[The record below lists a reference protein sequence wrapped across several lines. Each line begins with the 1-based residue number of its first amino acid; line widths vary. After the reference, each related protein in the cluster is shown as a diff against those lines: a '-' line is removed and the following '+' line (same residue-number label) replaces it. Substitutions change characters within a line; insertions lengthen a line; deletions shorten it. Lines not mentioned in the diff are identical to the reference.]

1 MNRNPVISKLTFTL
15 VFALIAWSALVSN
28 LQAQT
33 ENRIA
38 SVEKLIESS
47 SAAAQIEESG
57 QEDAINGREM
67 ARGLYQQ
74 ALQAYEGGQT
84 EKADALLQQATQ
96 AMFEA
101 VRLAGNGEINVDKM
115 RRDFSARMQSVD
127 ALMQAYERISVEKNN
142 PARAELEQEVERKLA
157 SANSLFDAGALD
169 RAREELDRAY
179 LMAKTSIEELRG
191 GDTLVRSLNFASK
204 EEEYRYELDRN
215 DTHEMLVTVLLNDKL
230 QQNTPNQMTEQFINK
245 AKSLRDQA
253 EQEASKGE
261 FENAIKTLENSTS
274 NLVRAIRSAGVYIP
288 G

>member
-1 MNRNPVISKLTFTL
+1 MNRNPVILKLTFTL

>member
-67 ARGLYQQ
+67 ARGFYQQ

-274 NLVRAIRSAGVYIP
+274 NLVRAIRSASVYIP